1 MKRSEA
7 AKYARWSAAVA
18 LCLAGLT
25 ATVYLGRGLQRL
37 RDQRKAP
44 PPAPSYVDRQ
54 LSGISFSKVE
64 GNKTIYTVEASHSTD
79 FKGDAASLLEDVKI
93 TVFGKEQNR
102 HDILHTRTCRYTK
115 SQENIDCSGLV
126 QMDLMSAEDAKLLKE
141 RPEMEAAR
149 VVHVETKGVVFERN
163 TGIAKTAEPIMF
175 RLPNG
180 TGEARGVEYRS
191 NEGVLQLEHDVRFS
205 LTPAPSKA
213 GRNSHPAAVEIRG
226 SRLEFDRDSRAM
238 RLAGPAEAVTAGN
251 RLKAGNLSVSLDES
265 FRARKIV
272 ASAGATGMRPELRSE
287 DAKGSRAIEADTMSA
302 GLTADG
308 KISEIEAKGSVTGF
322 SESVDEKEEMASNE
336 VVSEFWPATGVAK
349 DLTLKGSTKVH
360 TTNKKTGDVR
370 DLQSEAVHIGFSG
383 AARQEKSR
391 VQMAETLA
399 PGTLQWT
406 SGQGT
411 SGQGTSGASKAA
423 SAGEQTKLQAD
434 RFRLDFGDTGKAKL
448 LQATGNVQVDR
459 SVAGK
464 PTQTATGKS
473 GAAQLDASGGWSQME
488 LHGDVR
494 LKENERSGQADDAV
508 FVRAAQSIVLSG
520 HAQVRDAA
528 TETRAAKITFQQNT
542 GDILG
547 EGGVVSTDYPGKAGT
562 IQLGAAPANITADT
576 LQANSKAGRA
586 VYRGH
591 ARLWQREST
600 LEAESIELQRDARTL
615 NARGNVRAV
624 LLQAPTSGA
633 NAQSLKRTPQLWYVA
648 AANLTYWDKENRA
661 QLDKDVTVQSA
672 DQKIRSAAMD
682 LYFTRAGGGSA
693 ASGAQQIS
701 RAVGT
706 GGVTVEQG
714 KRRATAERGE
724 YTATDGKFV
733 MSGGTPTIF
742 DASEGT
748 TTGRQLTFYLADATI
763 IVDSE
768 NGSRTLTK
776 HRVEK

>member
-18 LCLAGLT
+18 LCLAGIT
-25 ATVYLGRGLQRL
+25 AAVYLGRGVQRI
-37 RDQRKAP
+37 RDRRAAP
-44 PPAPSYVDRQ
+44 PPAPAYVDRQ

-64 GNKTIYTVEASHSTD
+64 GNTTIYTVEASHSTD
-79 FKGDAASLLEDVKI
+79 FKGEAASLLEDVKI

-102 HDILHTRTCRYTK
+102 NDILHTRACRYTK
-115 SQENIDCSGLV
+115 RQENIDCSGLV
-126 QMDLMSAEDAKLLKE
+126 QMDLMSADDAKLLKE
-141 RPEMEAAR
+141 RPELEAAR
-149 VVHVETKGVVFERN
+149 VVHVETQGVVFERN
-163 TGIAKTAEPIMF
+163 TGIAKTAEPITF

-191 NEGVLQLEHDVRFS
+191 NEGLLQLEHDVRFR
-205 LTPAPSKA
+205 LTAPPSKA
-213 GRNSHPAAVEIRG
+213 GRNLHPVPVEIRG

-238 RLAGPAEAVTAGN
+238 RLAGPAEAVSAGN
-251 RLKAGNLSVSLDES
+251 QLKAGNLNVALDES

-272 ASAGATGMRPELRSE
+272 ASAGATGMRPELRSN
-287 DAKGSRAIEADTMSA
+287 DAKGSRSTNADTMSA

-308 KISEIEAKGSVTGF
+308 KISEIEAKGNVTGF
-322 SESVDEKEEMASNE
+322 AESADEKEEMTSNE
-336 VVSEFWPATGVAK
+336 AVSEFWPATGRAK
-349 DLTLKGSTKVH
+349 DLTLKGAAKIH
-360 TTNKKTGDVR
+360 TTSKKTGDVR
-370 DLQSEAVHIGFSG
+370 DLESDIVHISFAG
-383 AARQEKSR
+383 ATAQEKAR
-391 VQMAETLA
+391 VQTAETLA

-406 SGQGT
+406 SGAT
-411 SGQGTSGASKAA
+411 KAA
-423 SAGEQTKLQAD
+423 NAGEQTKLQAD
-434 RFRLDFGDTGKAKL
+434 RFHLDFADTGKANL
-448 LQATGNVQVDR
+448 LRATGSVHIDR
-459 SVAGK
+459 SVPGK
-464 PTQTATGKS
+464 PTQTATGNS
-473 GAAQLDASGGWSQME
+473 GAAQLDAGGGWSQME

-494 LKENERSGQADDAV
+494 LKESEKSGQADDAV

-520 HAQVRDAA
+520 HAQVRDRA

-542 GDILG
+542 GDIFG
-547 EGGVVSTDYPGKAGT
+547 EGGVVSTDYPGKAGA

-576 LQANSKAGRA
+576 VQGNSKTGRA
-586 VYRGH
+586 FYKGH

-615 NARGNVRAV
+615 NATGNVRAV
-624 LLQAPTSGA
+624 LLQAPANGA
-633 NAQSLKRTPQLWYVA
+633 NPQSPKKTPQLWYIA
-648 AANLTYWDKENRA
+648 AASLVYWDKENRA
-661 QLDKDVTVQSA
+661 HLEKDVTVQST

-682 LYFTRAGGGSA
+682 LYFTRAGAASA
-693 ASGAQQIS
+693 GVSGAQQIS

-714 KRRATAERGE
+714 KRRATADRGE
-724 YTATDGKFV
+724 YTAADGKFI

-748 TTGRQLTFYLADATI
+748 TTGHQLTFYLADATI

>member
-25 ATVYLGRGLQRL
+25 ATVYLGRGLQRI

-79 FKGDAASLLEDVKI
+79 FKGDAGSLLEDVKI

-102 HDILHTRTCRYTK
+102 NDILHTRTCRYTK

-163 TGIAKTAEPIMF
+163 TGIAKTAEPITF

-180 TGEARGVEYRS
+180 AGEARGVEYRS

-205 LTPAPSKA
+205 LKPNPPKA
-213 GRNSHPAAVEIRG
+213 GRNSHLAPVEIRG

-238 RLAGPAEAVTAGN
+238 HLAGPAEAVTAGN

-272 ASAGATGMRPELRSE
+272 ASAGVTGMRPELHSD
-287 DAKGSRAIEADTMSA
+287 DAKGSRAINADTMSA

-336 VVSEFWPATGVAK
+336 AVSEFWPATGRAK
-349 DLTLKGSTKVH
+349 DLTLKGSTKIH
-360 TTNKKTGDVR
+360 TANKKTGDMR
-370 DLQSEAVHIGFSG
+370 DLQSEAVHISFSG
-383 AARQEKSR
+383 AAGQEKSR

-406 SGQGT
+406 SGQWPN
-411 SGQGTSGASKAA
+411 GASKAA

-434 RFRLDFGDTGKAKL
+434 RLRLDFGDAGKAKL

-459 SVAGK
+459 SMPGK
-464 PTQTATGKS
+464 PTQTVTGKS

-508 FVRAAQSIVLSG
+508 FTRAAQSIVLSG

-562 IQLGAAPANITADT
+562 IQLGAAAANITADT

-615 NARGNVRAV
+615 NATGNVRAV
-624 LLQAPTSGA
+624 LLQAPTGGT
-633 NAQSLKRTPQLWYVA
+633 NAQSLKKTAQLWYVA

-661 QLDKDVTVQSA
+661 HLEKDVTVQST

-682 LYFTRAGGGSA
+682 LYFARAGGGSA

-714 KRRATAERGE
+714 RRRATAERGE
-724 YTATDGKFV
+724 YTAADGKFV

>member
-25 ATVYLGRGLQRL
+25 ATVYLGRGLQRI
-37 RDQRKAP
+37 RDKRKAP
-44 PPAPSYVDRQ
+44 PPAPAYVDRQ

-79 FKGDAASLLEDVKI
+79 FKGEAASLLEDVKI

-126 QMDLMSAEDAKLLKE
+126 QMDLMSAEDARLLKE
-141 RPEMEAAR
+141 RPEMEVGR

-163 TGIAKTAEPIMF
+163 TGIAKTAEPITF

-191 NEGVLQLEHDVRFS
+191 NEGVLELEHDVRFS
-205 LTPAPSKA
+205 LTPPPSKT
-213 GRNSHPAAVEIRG
+213 GRSSPSAPVEIRG

-251 RLKAGNLSVSLDES
+251 QLKAGNLSVALDES

-272 ASAGATGMRPELRSE
+272 ASAGAMGMRPGLRSN
-287 DAKGSRAIEADTMSA
+287 DAKGLREINADTMSA

-308 KISEIEAKGSVTGF
+308 KISEIEARGGVTGF
-322 SESVDEKEEMASNE
+322 AETADEKEEIASNE
-336 VVSEFWPATGVAK
+336 AVSEFWPATGRAK

-360 TTNKKTGDVR
+360 TTSKKTGDVR
-370 DLQSEAVHIGFSG
+370 DLRSDVVHISFSG
-383 AARQEKSR
+383 AKAQEKAQ

-406 SGQGT
+406 SGQWT
-411 SGQGTSGASKAA
+411 SGTSKAA
-423 SAGEQTKLQAD
+423 SASEQTKLQAD
-434 RFRLDFGDTGKAKL
+434 RFHLDFADTGKVKL
-448 LQATGNVQVDR
+448 LQATGHVQVDR
-459 SVAGK
+459 SVPGK
-464 PTQTATGKS
+464 PTQTVTGKS

-494 LKENERSGQADDAV
+494 LKENDRSGQADDAV

-520 HAQVRDAA
+520 HAQVRDGA

-547 EGGVVSTDYPGKAGT
+547 EGGVVSTDYPGKAGA
-562 IQLGAAPANITADT
+562 IQLGAAPASITADT

-586 VYRGH
+586 VYKGH

-615 NARGNVRAV
+615 NATGNVRAV
-624 LLQAPTSGA
+624 LLQAPTSGT
-633 NAQSLKRTPQLWYVA
+633 NAQSSKKAPRLWYVA

-661 QLDKDVTVQSA
+661 HLEKDVTVQSA

-682 LYFTRAGGGSA
+682 LYFMRASA
-693 ASGAQQIS
+693 ATAGASGAQQIS
-701 RAVGT
+701 RALGT

-724 YTATDGKFV
+724 YTAADGKFV